1 MHSPPP
7 RSDTMSHK
15 PGFAALQ
22 QAANWY
28 AEVEDLASPQTYPAA
43 LQRWLDESQENQLA
57 WRYVLNIS
65 QRFSPLRENNERQAA
80 ALTALTQ
87 RTHNAGRRQVLKMA
101 AWISVGTLLAWGSW
115 RHTPLR
121 NQVLAWHAD
130 YHSPHGE
137 ITPFTLADGSRV
149 WLDTDSAMNAD
160 YSPTQRALRLLNGRV
175 MIETAAD
182 PHRPLTIVTAQ
193 GKMRALGTR
202 FSVQALGD
210 TTVLQVY
217 QGAVEVSPAAIS
229 DASIV
234 QAGQAMTFRQ
244 NAFGPVSP
252 LRNTQPA
259 WPRGLLQADNLPLGE
274 FIERLSAY
282 RRGYLGC
289 DPAVSALTVT
299 GTFPLHDTDMA
310 LDMLTNALPVQL
322 NRRFSWWLTVAPRDK

>member
-1 MHSPPP
+1 MHYPPQ
-7 RSDTMSHK
+7 RADTMSNK

-28 AEVEDLASPQTYPAA
+28 AEVQDISSPQTYPAA

-57 WRYVLNIS
+57 WQYVLNIS
-65 QRFSPLRENNERQAA
+65 QRFSPLRENGERQAA

-87 RTHNAGRRQVLKMA
+87 RTHSAGRRQVLKMA

-137 ITPFTLADGSRV
+137 ITSFTLADGSRI
-149 WLDTDSAMNAD
+149 WLDTDSALNVD
-160 YSPTQRALRLLNGRV
+160 YSPTQRALQLLNGRV

-182 PHRPLTIVTAQ
+182 PRRPLTIVTAQ

-229 DASIV
+229 DAPIV
-234 QAGQAMTFRQ
+234 QAGQAMTFRRD
-244 NAFGPVSP
+244 AFGPVSP
-252 LRNTQPA
+252 LRNAEPA
-259 WPRGLLQADNLPLGE
+259 WPLGLLQADNLPLGE

>member
-1 MHSPPP
+1 
-7 RSDTMSHK
+7 MSNK

-28 AEVEDLASPQTYPAA
+28 AEVQDISSPQTYPAA

-57 WRYVLNIS
+57 WQYVLNIS
-65 QRFSPLRENNERQAA
+65 QRFSPLRENGERQAA
-80 ALTALTQ
+80 AFTALTQ

-115 RHTPLR
+115 PHTPLR
-121 NQVLAWHAD
+121 NLVLAWHAD
-130 YHSPHGE
+130 YHTPHGE
-137 ITPFTLADGSRV
+137 ITSFTLADGSRI
-149 WLDTDSAMNAD
+149 WLDTDSALNVD
-160 YSPTQRALRLLNGRV
+160 YSPTQRALQLLNGRM

-210 TTVLQVY
+210 TSVLQVY

-234 QAGQAMTFRQ
+234 QAGQAMAFRRDG
-244 NAFGPVSP
+244 FGPVSS
-252 LRNTQPA
+252 LRNTEPA

-274 FIERLSAY
+274 FIKRLSAY

>member
-1 MHSPPP
+1 MHYPPP
-7 RSDTMSHK
+7 RADTMSNK

-28 AEVEDLASPQTYPAA
+28 AEVQDISSPQTYPAA

-57 WRYVLNIS
+57 WQYVLNIS
-65 QRFSPLRENNERQAA
+65 QRFSPLRENGERQAA

-87 RTHNAGRRQVLKMA
+87 RTHSAGRRQVLKMA

-137 ITPFTLADGSRV
+137 ITSFTLADGSRI
-149 WLDTDSAMNAD
+149 WLDTDSALNVD
-160 YSPTQRALRLLNGRV
+160 YSPTQRALQLLNGRV

-182 PHRPLTIVTAQ
+182 PRRPLTIVTAQ

-229 DASIV
+229 DAPIV
-234 QAGQAMTFRQ
+234 QAGQAMTFRRD
-244 NAFGPVSP
+244 AFGPVSP
-252 LRNTQPA
+252 LRNAEPA
-259 WPRGLLQADNLPLGE
+259 WPLGLLQADNLPLGE

>member
-1 MHSPPP
+1 MHYPPP
-7 RSDTMSHK
+7 RADTMSNK

-28 AEVEDLASPQTYPAA
+28 AEVQDISSPQTYPAA

-57 WRYVLNIS
+57 WQYVLNIS
-65 QRFSPLRENNERQAA
+65 QRFSPLRENGERQAA

-87 RTHNAGRRQVLKMA
+87 RTHSAGRRQVLKMA

-137 ITPFTLADGSRV
+137 ITSFTLADGSRI
-149 WLDTDSAMNAD
+149 WLDTDSALNVD
-160 YSPTQRALRLLNGRV
+160 YSPTQRALQLLNGRV

-182 PHRPLTIVTAQ
+182 PRRPLTIVTAQ

-229 DASIV
+229 DAPIV
-234 QAGQAMTFRQ
+234 QAGQAMTFRRD
-244 NAFGPVSP
+244 AFGPVSP
-252 LRNTQPA
+252 LRNAEPA
-259 WPRGLLQADNLPLGE
+259 WPLGLLQADNLPLGE

-289 DPAVSALTVT
+289 DPAVSALSVT